1 MARNARLTWPAR
13 CPYSPEINRPGG
25 GKYRRGAPSTMAKVK
40 HIALIQFKAD
50 TTPEQIDQVFSALL
64 DLSESIPGVEDFISG
79 PNNSPEALA
88 GGHTHAFIMTLADA
102 AARDAYLTHPEHQA
116 FVQNNLPL
124 IEKVTVVDFEL

>member
-1 MARNARLTWPAR
+1 
-13 CPYSPEINRPGG
+13 
-25 GKYRRGAPSTMAKVK
+25 MAKVK

-50 TTPEQIDQVFSALL
+50 TTPDQVDQIFNTLL

-79 PNNSPEALA
+79 PNNSPEGLNA
-88 GGHTHAFIMTLADA
+88 GHTHAFVMTLTDA

-116 FVQNNLPL
+116 FVQNALPL

>member
-1 MARNARLTWPAR
+1 
-13 CPYSPEINRPGG
+13 
-25 GKYRRGAPSTMAKVK
+25 MAKVK

-50 TTPEQIDQVFSALL
+50 TTPDQIDQIFNALL

-79 PNNSPEALA
+79 PNNSPEGQS
-88 GGHTHAFIMTLADA
+88 GGHTHAFVMTLTDT

-116 FVQNNLPL
+116 FVQNAMPL